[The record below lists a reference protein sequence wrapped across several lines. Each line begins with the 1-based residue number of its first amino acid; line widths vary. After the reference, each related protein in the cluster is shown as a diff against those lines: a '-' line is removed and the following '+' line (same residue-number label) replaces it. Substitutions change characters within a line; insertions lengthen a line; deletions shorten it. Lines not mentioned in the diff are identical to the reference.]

1 MMLLKEGYIK
11 IQMYETW
18 NLSSPGLF
26 SLSQTQWQQCA
37 YPKSWI
43 MDLVSQNE
51 IQETAKRGLIL
62 LNSPH

>member
-18 NLSSPGLF
+18 NLPSPGLF
-26 SLSQTQWQQCA
+26 SLSQTQWQHFA

-43 MDLVSQNE
+43 MDLVSQSE